1 MNVDHVSVPVTG
13 RVPHGQTNCYLFGT
27 DQALLVDPPAR
38 SDDIDALLADREV
51 DSLAVTHHHPD
62 HVGGVAHYAD
72 RLDATVWCRSGREAA
87 FETATGVSA
96 DRTFREG
103 TVIDADRPVTVL
115 DLPGHTPEHAGFEAG
130 GSLVAGDLVIAEGS
144 VVVGA
149 PDGDMRAYLSS
160 LRRVYA
166 RAPDAVL
173 PGHGP
178 TIDEPR
184 VVCERLV
191 RHRYGRERR
200 IVEAVEDGARTLDE
214 ITDAAYEKD
223 ISAVRGMAVA
233 TVRAHVEK
241 LAAERR
247 LAWDGARA
255 TPA

>member
-1 MNVDHVSVPVTG
+1 MNVDHVPVPITD

-27 DQALLVDPPAR
+27 DQALLIDPPAR
-38 SDDIDALLADREV
+38 SDNLDALLADREV

-72 RLDATVWCRSGREAA
+72 RLDATVWCRTGREAA
-87 FETATGVSA
+87 FESETGVSA

-103 TVIDADRPVTVL
+103 TVINADRPVTVL
-115 DLPGHTPEHAGFEAG
+115 DLPGHTPEHVGFEAG

-144 VVVGA
+144 VVVGD
-149 PDGDMRAYLSS
+149 PEGDMRAYLSS

-166 RAPDAVL
+166 RAYDVVF

-178 TIDEPR
+178 TIDEPQ

-200 IVEAVEDGARTLDE
+200 IVEAVAGGARNLSE
-214 ITDAAYEKD
+214 ITDAAYGKD

-233 TVRAHVEK
+233 TVQAHVEK
-241 LAAERR
+241 LAAEGR

-255 TPA
+255 TPI